1 MRTLRT
7 PISVRKSSPGA
18 ALAALVAV
26 VIALGSAMAN
36 VACGSDEAGR
46 APDPEQAD
54 AAAADNPAAA
64 SAIDDPGLG
73 DKSPGQPS
81 PWDHIDQPVK
91 TQAK

>member
-7 PISVRKSSPGA
+7 PFSVRKSSLGA
-18 ALAALVAV
+18 ALAAV
-26 VIALGSAMAN
+26 VMALTLGSAVAN
-36 VACGSDEAGR
+36 VACGSDETGR
-46 APDPEQAD
+46 APGSEQAD
-54 AAAADNPAAA
+54 AGAGDNPAAA

>member
-7 PISVRKSSPGA
+7 PISVRGSSLGA
-18 ALAALVAV
+18 ALAAGVLALT
-26 VIALGSAMAN
+26 LGSALAS
-36 VACGSDEAGR
+36 VACGSDETGR
-46 APDPEQAD
+46 APGSEQAD
-54 AAAADNPAAA
+54 AGAGDNPAAA
-64 SAIDDPGLG
+64 SAIDDTGLG